1 MQLFGA
7 LHYLACSCKNTGTE
21 GQVGIGG
28 WGVGELLGGNKVYI
42 NRQERTWH
50 MKSNNQKI
58 NNKITKKNQIFLT
71 YLILKEQEFPYICLF
86 LLYINIWGGGVG
98 GWGE

>member
-28 WGVGELLGGNKVYI
+28 WGVVELLGGNKVYI
-42 NRQERTWH
+42 NRQERT
-50 MKSNNQKI
+50 
-58 NNKITKKNQIFLT
+58 
-71 YLILKEQEFPYICLF
+71 
-86 LLYINIWGGGVG
+86 
-98 GWGE
+98 